1 MSKPTPTPPP
11 TARLAGRKVKAV
23 LAGGLVLG
31 IGAAVVLAAWN
42 DSEFGTALFTA
53 GHFDLVGSV
62 DGTTFTDHPAGAPA
76 ALTFSA
82 PFDDLSPSDVVAA
95 PFVLHLT
102 AETTDDATLTV
113 ASAVGSGTAEA
124 ELSYGIIEVASVA
137 ACTPTATGTALVP
150 AGTPLDSVGTP
161 VSTALVQSVDGVAP
175 GADVFTC
182 VQVTAS
188 ATLAQDTASVGTWE
202 FAAVSVP

>member
-1 MSKPTPTPPP
+1 MSNAPTNV
-11 TARLAGRKVKAV
+11 LAAPAENGRKVKAV

-42 DSEFGTALFTA
+42 DSEFGTGTFTS
-53 GHFDLVGSV
+53 GHFDLLGSI
-62 DGTTFTDHPAGAPA
+62 DGTTFTDNPVGDPA
-76 ALTFSA
+76 ALSFSA
-82 PFDDLSPSDVVAA
+82 PFDDLAPDDVVAA
-95 PFVLHLT
+95 PFVLHLST
-102 AETTDDATLTV
+102 TTTDDASLTV

-124 ELSYGIIEVASVA
+124 ELTYGIVQVTSVA
-137 ACTPTATGTALVP
+137 ACTPTATGTVMVA
-150 AGTPLDSVGTP
+150 AGTPLDAVGTP
-161 VSTALVQSVDGVAP
+161 VPVPLTQSVDGVAP

-188 ATLAQDTASVGTWE
+188 PTLAQDTVAVGTWE